1 MHLVG
6 EMLDDDRA
14 GPTDAA
20 IWGLYEALANSTGT
34 THTRRDCIG
43 YLRDAGFVDVAA
55 HEFIPGILVRVSGR
69 KRAA

>member
-1 MHLVG
+1 MHLID

-20 IWGLYEALANSTGT
+20 IWGLLEALSNSTGT
-34 THTRRDCIG
+34 THTRSECIG
-43 YLRDAGFVDVAA
+43 YLRDAGFVETAD

-69 KRAA
+69 KHE